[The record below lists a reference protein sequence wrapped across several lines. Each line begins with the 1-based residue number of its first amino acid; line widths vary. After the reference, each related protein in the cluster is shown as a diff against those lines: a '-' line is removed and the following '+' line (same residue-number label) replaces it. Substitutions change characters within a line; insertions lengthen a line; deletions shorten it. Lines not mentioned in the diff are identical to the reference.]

1 MNNKHFPK
9 APPPSG
15 QIQVQEIIQMRLAY
29 NGVPETETT
38 RAILE
43 AFDKVILTFAN
54 SLSPNNKDTH

>member
-1 MNNKHFPK
+1 MNKKPFP
-9 APPPSG
+9 PSPSG
-15 QIQVQEIIQMRLAY
+15 QIQVQEIIQLRLAY

-54 SLSPNNKDTH
+54 SLSPITKDTH